1 MFREEIVKVLLD
13 LGGVRGREEGVVVG
27 VVVPY
32 WNGRMRGR
40 RRGGRLLLFL
50 LLMMPENR
58 FGSSENYR
66 RRIVLSARNEIVV

>member
-32 WNGRMRGR
+32 WNGRGRGR
-40 RRGGRLLLFL
+40 R
-50 LLMMPENR
+50 
-58 FGSSENYR
+58 
-66 RRIVLSARNEIVV
+66 

>member
-1 MFREEIVKVLLD
+1 MFWEEIVKVFLD

-32 WNGRMRGR
+32 WNGRRSRSGR
-40 RRGGRLLLFL
+40 RGRLLLVML
-50 LLMMPENR
+50 LMPENG

-66 RRIVLSARNEIVV
+66 RRIVLSARDEIVV